1 MRFKVDKNLE
11 KITAAMDEPMA
22 VEDASVEL
30 FRPFVKAGLINET
43 PELNG
48 QTTIQAMAN
57 VSIFAVC
64 AVLARIIGVRWI
76 SGDVFDTFCS
86 LKIID

>member
-30 FRPFVKAGLINET
+30 FRPFVAAGLIHET
-43 PELNG
+43 PELSG
-48 QTTIQAMAN
+48 QTTIKAMAN